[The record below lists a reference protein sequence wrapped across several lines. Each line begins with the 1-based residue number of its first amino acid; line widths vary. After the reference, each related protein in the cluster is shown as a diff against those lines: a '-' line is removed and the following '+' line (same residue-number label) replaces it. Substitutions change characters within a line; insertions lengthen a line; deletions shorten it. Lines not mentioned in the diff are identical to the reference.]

1 MSALGH
7 LLTSAGGL
15 RTSALP
21 PKADILN
28 VEIDVCSVPKAD
40 IDRESE
46 EAPSSGDTVPCIIG
60 FDTWIIHNP
69 LMVFNEFGRNTI
81 W

>member
-1 MSALGH
+1 MGGDII
-7 LLTSAGGL
+7 AGAIWYIAMPVEQPS
-15 RTSALP
+15 TAS
-21 PKADILN
+21 KANI
-28 VEIDVCSVPKAD
+28 E
-40 IDRESE
+40 RESE

-60 FDTWIIHNP
+60 FDTWIVHNP

>member
-1 MSALGH
+1 M
-7 LLTSAGGL
+7 
-15 RTSALP
+15 
-21 PKADILN
+21 
-28 VEIDVCSVPKAD
+28 PKAD

-60 FDTWIIHNP
+60 CDTWIVHNP
-69 LMVFNEFGRNTI
+69 LMVFNEFGRNSI